1 MRGDVGIA
9 PYDRFYQSDKLQF
22 ELQKMPPEGVLP
34 GGIVMRFQ

>member
-22 ELQKMPPEGVLP
+22 EIKKQRHPIGC
-34 GGIVMRFQ
+34 RCSYY